1 MPSFVKNP
9 KDFFCGLLLLAIA
22 AIFAVGIFEL
32 PIGTAFRMGPGY
44 FPLVLVILL
53 AAFGIIIMING
64 LRTEGEPFGAIP
76 WRGVALISLPVI
88 FYGATLKGL
97 GIVPALAITVFITT
111 LASQRWS
118 LMMALT
124 STAVLVVFSVAVFI
138 YGLGLPLSLY
148 GPWVGGY

>member
-1 MPSFVKNP
+1 MQSFVKNP

-22 AIFAVGIFEL
+22 VIFAVGIFEL

-44 FPLVLVILL
+44 YPLVLAVLL
-53 AAFGIIIMING
+53 ATFGVIILING
-64 LRTEGEPFGAIP
+64 LRTEGEPIGAIP
-76 WRGVALISLPVI
+76 WRGVALITFPVI

-97 GIVPALAITVFITT
+97 GIVPALALTVFATT

-118 LMMALT
+118 PIMAVVLT
-124 STAVLVVFSVAVFI
+124 IVLVVFSVAVFV